1 MVLFLFATAVGL
13 AKWLPKEHREHS
25 NRRQQLRHSKKNKR
39 KTMSVKVTSMV
50 VVMMKIIRNIWKYKE

>member
-1 MVLFLFATAVGL
+1 MVLFVFVTAVCL

-50 VVMMKIIRNIWKYKE
+50 VVMMKIKRNILEYEE

>member
-1 MVLFLFATAVGL
+1 MFLFVFVAAVCL

-39 KTMSVKVTSMV
+39 NTMSVKVTTMV
-50 VVMMKIIRNIWKYKE
+50 VVMMKIIRNLWKYKE